1 MKDQGFKIPEGYF
14 EAKKDQLKAL
24 AQESGP
30 VTKAAPKT
38 RILWPSL
45 AAAAAVLIAALFF
58 LPLNSKQNSD
68 LNFSDLQEQEVIDFL
83 NQDPYGVYPES
94 FIELPNSESSEGF
107 ENLDTKLIES
117 YLNEH
122 SSEYL

>member
-14 EAKKDQLKAL
+14 DAKKDQLKAL
-24 AQESGP
+24 AQDSSP
-30 VTKAAPKT
+30 VAKNPKS

-58 LPLNSKQNSD
+58 IPLQVNQNSE

-94 FIELPNSESSEGF
+94 FIELPDDEAAEGLD
-107 ENLDTKLIES
+107 NLDTDLIES

-122 SSEYL
+122 STEYL